1 MLWAVLTTVLFAL
14 SAVSG
19 QRTAIRL
26 GGLTGNAWRLTLSA
40 VVLGVLVLVL
50 YPDSLAW
57 QTAGWFFI
65 SGLIGFGVGDVGLFL
80 AYERIGSRLAVL
92 LNLCLAPI
100 FAAVAEWLWLGNGL
114 SVREIG
120 AAGVILAGV
129 ALALWP
135 NRERVRPAELQGKF
149 SAGVLAAV
157 VAGFGQ
163 GTGAVISRKANA
175 VEHSLGLEINGISE
189 AGQRVI
195 AGVLVAWIT
204 AWLWN
209 RWRPAR
215 LPADLTGAKNRA
227 TTLAWLTMA
236 ALCGPVIGV
245 SCFQQALAVM
255 ENSGLVLAIV
265 AITPIVLMPMAWI
278 VEKDRPT
285 ALSLAG
291 GVLAVAGVILI
302 YRLRS

>member
-1 MLWAVLTTVLFAL
+1 MKFPEPVAL
-14 SAVSG
+14 LPEPLG
-19 QRTAIRL
+19 TLHTAIRL

-40 VVLGVLVLVL
+40 VVLGTLVLLL
-50 YPDSLAW
+50 YPGSLAW
-57 QTAGWFFI
+57 PTAAWFFV

-92 LNLCLAPI
+92 LNLCLAPM
-100 FAAVAEWLWLGNGL
+100 FAAVAEWIWLGNGL
-114 SVREIG
+114 SGSEAG
-120 AAGVILAGV
+120 AAGVILSGV

-135 NRERVRPAELQGKF
+135 ARERVRPAELQGSF
-149 SAGVLAAV
+149 AGGVLAAI

-175 VEHSLGLEINGISE
+175 VEDALGLEINGLSE

-195 AGVLVAWIT
+195 AGVLVAWVT
-204 AWLWN
+204 AWVWN

-215 LPADLTGAKNRA
+215 LPADLSGARNRTA
-227 TTLAWLTMA
+227 TLGWLTMA

-255 ENSGLVLAIV
+255 ANSGLVLAVV
-265 AITPIVLMPMAWI
+265 AVTPIVLMPMAWLT
-278 VEKDRPT
+278 EKDRPT
-285 ALSLAG
+285 ALSVAG

>member
-1 MLWAVLTTVLFAL
+1 MIWAVLTTFLFAL

-26 GGLTGNAWRLTLSA
+26 GGLTGNAWRLLLSA
-40 VVLGVLVLVL
+40 VVLGAIVLIC
-50 YPDSLAW
+50 YPGSLAW
-57 QTAGWFFI
+57 PTFGWFFV
-65 SGLIGFGVGDVGLFL
+65 SGLVGFGIGDVGLFL

-92 LNLCLAPI
+92 LNLCLAPV
-100 FAAVAEWLWLGNGL
+100 FAAVSEWIWLGNGL
-114 SVREIG
+114 RPAEIG
-120 AAGVILAGV
+120 AAAIILSGV

-135 NRERVRPAELQGKF
+135 NRDRTRSAELQGRF
-149 SAGVLAAV
+149 SVGVLAAV

-163 GTGAVISRKANA
+163 GTGAVISRKANE
-175 VEHSLGLEINGISE
+175 VEQAIGIEINGISE

-195 AGVLVAWIT
+195 AGVLVAALT
-204 AWLWN
+204 AWIWN

-215 LPADLTGAKNRA
+215 LPAAITGANKRG
-227 TTLAWLTMA
+227 TTFAWLLMA

-245 SCFQQALAVM
+245 SCFQQALAAM

-265 AITPIVLMPMAWI
+265 AITPIVLMPMAWL

-285 ALSLAG
+285 WLSVIG
-291 GVLAVAGVILI
+291 GMLAVGGVILI
-302 YRLRS
+302 YRLRA